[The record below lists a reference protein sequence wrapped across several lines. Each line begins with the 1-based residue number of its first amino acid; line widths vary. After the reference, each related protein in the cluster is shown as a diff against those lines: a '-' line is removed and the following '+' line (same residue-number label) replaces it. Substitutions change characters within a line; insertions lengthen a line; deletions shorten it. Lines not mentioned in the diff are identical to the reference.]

1 MVDDDATLAHDARLP
16 SMMNGEL
23 VIAGGDATEV
33 LELAEKALDLVAL
46 AVEGLAEA
54 GLPFAVG
61 LGGYIGHRALDLDQ
75 VADAV
80 CIISLAGEH
89 DRARLKAVEQ
99 VVSGR
104 SVVRLA
110 RCQAEPDRETLPIN
124 DRVDLGRETAPLAS
138 LLEAAGDCCW
148 GRRDQAWK

>member
-1 MVDDDATLAHDARLP
+1 
-16 SMMNGEL
+16 
-23 VIAGGDATEV
+23 V

-46 AVEGLAEA
+46 AIGGLAEA

-61 LGGYIGHRALDLDQ
+61 LGGYIARRALGLDQ

-80 CIISLAGEH
+80 CIISLVGEH

-110 RCQAEPDRETLPIN
+110 RCQAEPDRETLPID
-124 DRVDLGRETAPLAS
+124 DRWDCQKFRMW
-138 LLEAAGDCCW
+138 AGIMGKKEPQYVTTQRAYDT
-148 GRRDQAWK
+148 Q